1 LFRTRKGESAINFT
15 AATLSSSFLFP
26 AILIQT
32 AAREYF
38 GNRWRDGMQL
48 RKGIPQPRE
57 IRPESAR
64 DAESAKDNVAK
75 AGPARVERTKQ
86 KASPWKLGGLTTV
99 QLGKRV
105 YKEFDD
111 DEVLTRS
118 AALSYYFMSALIP
131 MLFFLVT
138 CLGIF
143 GKSHDLR
150 HSLFTYIQQF
160 MPPDAFSML
169 QKTMREVVTH
179 SSGLKL
185 AIGLVLALWSGSG
198 GMRSIMDALNRCY
211 HVKES
216 RPLWK
221 SVPLSMAL
229 TAAISALTIA
239 ALVIVLYGGSIAQF
253 VGDHTGL
260 SNITVLLWRV
270 VQWPLAFFF
279 VVLAFATIYYWAPDA
294 EQQWS
299 WITPG
304 SLIGVILCVAAS
316 ICFRIYLHYF
326 NSYGKTYGSLG
337 AVIVLLLWLY
347 ITGMAILVGG
357 EINSE
362 IENSA
367 AKRGHPEAKDVGEK
381 AA

>member
-1 LFRTRKGESAINFT
+1 
-15 AATLSSSFLFP
+15 
-26 AILIQT
+26 
-32 AAREYF
+32 
-38 GNRWRDGMQL
+38 MQL
-48 RKGIPQPRE
+48 RKVSPQPSQVQ
-57 IRPESAR
+57 PEK
-64 DAESAKDNVAK
+64 AKDKVAQ
-75 AGPARVERTKQ
+75 AGPAKVEKVKE
-86 KASPWKLGGLTTV
+86 KASAWKLGGLTPL

-105 YKEFDD
+105 YAGLNQ
-111 DEVLTRS
+111 DEVFTRS

-150 HSLFTYIQQF
+150 HSLFSYIQQF

-185 AIGLVLALWSGSG
+185 LVGLVLALWAGSG

-211 HVKES
+211 HVKEG

-221 SVPLSMAL
+221 TVLISMAL

-239 ALVIVLYGGSIAQF
+239 ALVLVLYGGSIAEF
-253 VGDHTGL
+253 VGTHTGL
-260 SNITVLLWRV
+260 SSVTVLLWKA

-279 VVLAFATIYYWAPDA
+279 VVLSFAAIYYWAPDT
-294 EQQWS
+294 EQRWA

-304 SLIGVILCVAAS
+304 SLIGVILWVLAS
-316 ICFRIYLHYF
+316 FGFRVYLHYF

-362 IENSA
+362 IEHA
-367 AKRGHPEAKDVGEK
+367 AAQHGHPEAKDVGEK